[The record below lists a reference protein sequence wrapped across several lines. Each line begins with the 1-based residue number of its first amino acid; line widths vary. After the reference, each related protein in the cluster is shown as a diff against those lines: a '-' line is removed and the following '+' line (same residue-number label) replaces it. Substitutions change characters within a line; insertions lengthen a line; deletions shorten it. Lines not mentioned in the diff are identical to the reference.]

1 MPRRSKKT
9 AKTVA
14 TLTHQDASRKNIP
27 TAEFQSVMREEEHLA
42 AGSSQTIAL
51 PYYVIWV
58 VWEI

>member
-9 AKTVA
+9 AKTLA

-27 TAEFQSVMREEEHLA
+27 TAEFQSVMREEKHPA

-51 PYYVIWV
+51 PYWAIWVIW
-58 VWEI
+58 EI